1 MKNFKSAIAVLAATA
16 LFVSCNTS
24 TTNQDGDPQ
33 DSTAVS
39 DSVGTL
45 AVNPLDHAKEFLGA
59 TLKIA
64 EMTAEKVGSD
74 SAKITVKYDI
84 RSEEHTS
91 ELQSRE
97 KLVCRTSLDGDVG
110 RRHLHAFPTRRSS
123 DLVDDEPR
131 RGPTRLYCG

>member
-45 AVNPLDHAKEFLGA
+45 AVNPLDHAKEFPGA

-84 RSEEHTS
+84 ENRSEEHTS

-97 KLVCRTSLDGDVG
+97 NIVCRLLLERKKTKMK
-110 RRHLHAFPTRRSS
+110 TR
-123 DLVDDEPR
+123 
-131 RGPTRLYCG
+131 